1 MQFISSP
8 IAAAIERAQTRA
20 GEQAIQ
26 DREYLAGI
34 ALARTMFAQQLI
46 DEADY
51 REAECLLFLR
61 FRPLVRRESP
71 CRSEACPVTQK
82 VHTKEAIDHDK
93 GRT

>member
-8 IAAAIERAQTRA
+8 IAAAIERAQTRS
-20 GEQAIQ
+20 GEQAMQ

-51 REAECLLFLR
+51 RKVECLLFLR
-61 FRPLVRRESP
+61 FRPLVRYESP
-71 CRSEACPVTQK
+71 CRSAACPVTQK
-82 VHTKEAIDHDK
+82 VHTKEETDHDE
-93 GRT
+93 G

>member
-20 GEQAIQ
+20 GEQAMQ
-26 DREYLAGI
+26 DREYLVGI

-61 FRPLVRRESP
+61 YGLLSAAKALAGRQSVR
-71 CRSEACPVTQK
+71 
-82 VHTKEAIDHDK
+82 
-93 GRT
+93 